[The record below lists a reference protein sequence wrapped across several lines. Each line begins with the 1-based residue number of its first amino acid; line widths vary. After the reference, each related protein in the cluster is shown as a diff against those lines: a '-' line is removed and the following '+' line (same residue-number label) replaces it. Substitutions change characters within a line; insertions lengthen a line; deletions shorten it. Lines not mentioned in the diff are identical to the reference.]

1 MLYRDRSASSKEKS
15 RKRKSAE
22 LSSVSCAEIQTE
34 VERQTPD
41 AADEVETAKAAE
53 KQQPMAEFQ
62 GTYVVQSG
70 STVSLLH
77 RLNAKFSFELFLRKF
92 YVIGNSCV
100 TDNQKKQNSKLM

>member
-1 MLYRDRSASSKEKS
+1 M
-15 RKRKSAE
+15 
-22 LSSVSCAEIQTE
+22 SCAEIQTE
-34 VERQTPD
+34 VERQTPG
-41 AADEVETAKAAE
+41 AADEVEKAEVAE

-77 RLNAKFSFELFLRKF
+77 RLNNAKFSFELFLRKF

-100 TDNQKKQNSKLM
+100 TDNQKKHNSKLM